1 MRSGLLTSKNL
12 IYKMNIVTGKEFEK
26 LSQKARKFGAKSF
39 DYSSLERITN
49 MLLLF
54 SMKRKYILATLII
67 KIDL

>member
-1 MRSGLLTSKNL
+1 
-12 IYKMNIVTGKEFEK
+12 MNIVTGKEFEK